1 MTVRVPS
8 LSWQTPIVFTIP
20 ETFLSPVSKFN
31 ALNVLVS
38 PQSRLA
44 ARYGRDPSINFMQK
58 QLYAFYEP
66 VPGCGDYI
74 NRIFCAASHLSEN
87 GQKTVACQLLRQ
99 AQNKEKESN

>member
-20 ETFLSPVSKFN
+20 ETFLSPVLNFN

-66 VPGCGDYI
+66 VPGCGNQIQSPLFCPVALCPKSVICQDWLGI
-74 NRIFCAASHLSEN
+74 DMRIKKFK
-87 GQKTVACQLLRQ
+87 QK
-99 AQNKEKESN
+99 